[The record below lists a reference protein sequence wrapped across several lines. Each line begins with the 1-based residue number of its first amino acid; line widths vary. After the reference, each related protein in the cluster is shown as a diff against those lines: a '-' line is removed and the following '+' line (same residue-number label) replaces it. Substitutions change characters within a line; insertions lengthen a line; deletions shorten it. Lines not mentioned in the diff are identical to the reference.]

1 MIASAVELP
10 GAHAQSPA
18 SPPAREDWARLVP
31 GEARFYAELSDLASV
46 REHFRRLGIW
56 KLVLD
61 LSERDQP
68 GATTRPW
75 ARRAQESLGLGQDE
89 VVNQLFARRVALMA
103 TDSSRWQQGV
113 LLGQLAGDADVAA
126 LLGQWSAQ
134 RSFEEGDVRCY
145 RLRGGLRLA
154 LRGSTIAL
162 GPSED
167 GDGLWGRTVLLMAGR
182 RGPHLAARSEFAS
195 LRSRLSRPF
204 AGLVYGQWAD
214 DEPAVAGCN
223 RLMVGF
229 DVSAEGI
236 TSEWQGQLVRPTERT
251 KPLEATEWSLPAD
264 AALMT
269 WSFRHD
275 WDARAAATS
284 QPTTLFDRLASLAVT
299 VLLEPGEGEDR
310 LLNLV
315 GPNYTIVLSCE
326 TAGDG
331 AADLPVVSA
340 VVDSRAP
347 AEHVRQLDR
356 LVSLFVMMFASFA
369 DSKDPI
375 RAGAVQQTRHHG
387 VEVHHVALGPVLA
400 RRFETPSLEA
410 MQVAWTAVDQRLVLS
425 TSVEGV
431 RQLID
436 ALRRGPAKQKGDAS
450 KLTERLEVR
459 GAATARLIA
468 SWLAHMRAHRP
479 EMTQPAWWKSWAGG
493 QFSRINQF
501 GVALVNDPESPGR
514 AIVRDLQLTSPAR
527 PHLEY
532 GDVIVA
538 VNGASLPQRGAA
550 QEVARRY
557 QQRGE
562 ATTFELEVLRR
573 DEIKLLRIPVAPAEA
588 PDLRDFDPILALDR
602 LALLLGRVDVLRFER
617 VAGRPDRL
625 DARLTVTWSAG
636 P

>member
-1 MIASAVELP
+1 MF
-10 GAHAQSPA
+10 AQSSSA
-18 SPPAREDWARLVP
+18 PPAREDWARLVP
-31 GEARFYAELSDLASV
+31 GEARFYAELSDLALV

-75 ARRAQESLGLGQDE
+75 AQRAQESLGLGQDE
-89 VVNQLFARRVALMA
+89 VVNQLFARRMALMA
-103 TDSSRWQQGV
+103 SDSARWQQGV
-113 LLGQLAGDADVAA
+113 LLGQLADDADVPTM
-126 LLGQWSAQ
+126 LRQWSAQ

-204 AGLVYGQWAD
+204 AGLLYGQWTEE
-214 DEPAVAGCN
+214 EPAVAGCN

-229 DVSAEGI
+229 EVTAEGI
-236 TSEWQGQLVRPTERT
+236 ASEWHGQLVRATTRT
-251 KPLEATEWSLPAD
+251 KPLESTEMSLPVD
-264 AALMT
+264 AALAT

-275 WDARAAATS
+275 WDASAAATS
-284 QPTTLFDRLASLAVT
+284 QPVTLFDRLASLVVT

-310 LLNLV
+310 LLDLV
-315 GPNYTIVLSCE
+315 GPNYTIVLSRE
-326 TAGDG
+326 AAGDG

-375 RAGAVQQTRHHG
+375 RAGAVQQTRHDG
-387 VEVHHVALGPVLA
+387 AEVHHVALGPILA
-400 RRFETPSLEA
+400 RRFGTPSLER
-410 MQVAWTAVDQRLVLS
+410 MQVAWAAVDQRLVLS
-425 TSVEGV
+425 TSVEGAK
-431 RQLID
+431 RLLD
-436 ALRRGPAKQKGDAS
+436 ALRRVPGERNGGAS
-450 KLTERLEVR
+450 NLTERLEVY
-459 GAATARLIA
+459 GAATARLIE
-468 SWLAHMRAHRP
+468 SWLGYVRTHRP
-479 EMTQPAWWKSWAGG
+479 EMAQPAWWKSWAGG
-493 QFSRINQF
+493 QYSRINQF
-501 GVALVNDPESPGR
+501 GVALANDPQSPGR
-514 AIVRDLQLTSPAR
+514 AIVRDIQLTSPAR
-527 PHLEY
+527 PHLAYE
-532 GDVIVA
+532 DVIVS
-538 VNGASLPQRGAA
+538 VNGAPLPERAAA

-557 QQRGE
+557 QSRGT
-562 ATTFELEVLRR
+562 ATVFELEVLRGG
-573 DEIKLLRIPVAPAEA
+573 ETKLLRIPVAPAEP

-602 LALLLGRVDVLRFER
+602 LAMLLSRVEVLRFER

>member
-1 MIASAVELP
+1 MIASVVEPSALI
-10 GAHAQSPA
+10 AQSTSA
-18 SPPAREDWARLVP
+18 PPAREDWARLVP

-46 REHFRRLGIW
+46 REHFRRMGIW

-75 ARRAQESLGLGQDE
+75 AQRAQESLGLGQDE
-89 VVNQLFARRVALMA
+89 VVNQLFARRMALMA

-113 LLGQLAGDADVAA
+113 LLGQLGGDADVPA
-126 LLGQWSAQ
+126 LLRQWSAQ

-162 GPSED
+162 GPAED

-195 LRSRLSRPF
+195 LRTRLSRPF
-204 AGLVYGQWAD
+204 AGLLYGQWAE
-214 DEPAVAGCN
+214 DEPTVAGCN

-229 DVSAEGI
+229 DVTAEGI
-236 TSEWQGQLVRPTERT
+236 ASEWHGQLVRPTTRT
-251 KPLEATEWSLPAD
+251 KPLDAPEWSLPKD
-264 AALMT
+264 ATLMT

-275 WDARAAATS
+275 WDGDTSATS
-284 QPTTLFDRLASLAVT
+284 QPTTLFDRLASLVVT

-315 GPNYTIVLSCE
+315 GPNYTIVLSHE
-326 TAGDG
+326 AAGG
-331 AADLPVVSA
+331 GVVELPVASA

-347 AEHVRQLDR
+347 AEHMRQLDR

-375 RAGAVQQTRHHG
+375 KAGAVQQTRHG
-387 VEVHHVALGPVLA
+387 GAEVHHVALGPILA
-400 RRFETPSLEA
+400 RRFETPSLER
-410 MQVAWTAVDQRLVLS
+410 MQVAWAAVDQRLVLS
-425 TSVEGV
+425 TSVEGAK
-431 RQLID
+431 QLID
-436 ALRRGPAKQKGDAS
+436 ALRRGPGDRKGDAS
-450 KLTERLEVR
+450 NLTERLEVR
-459 GAATARLIA
+459 GAATARLVE
-468 SWLAHMRAHRP
+468 SWLGYMRSQRP
-479 EMTQPAWWKSWAGG
+479 EMTQPAWWKAWAGG

-501 GVALVNDPESPGR
+501 GVALANDPQTPGR

-538 VNGASLPQRGAA
+538 VNGAALPEQGAA

-557 QQRGE
+557 QQRGD
-562 ATTFELEVLRR
+562 ATTFELDVLRR
-573 DEIKLLRIPVAPAEA
+573 GEPKRLRIPVAPAEP

-602 LALLLGRVDVLRFER
+602 LAMLLGRVDVLRFER
-617 VAGRPDRL
+617 AAGRPDRL

>member
-1 MIASAVELP
+1 MIESPAVLAQSSAV
-10 GAHAQSPA
+10 
-18 SPPAREDWARLVP
+18 PPAREDWARLVP

-46 REHFRRLGIW
+46 RERFRRLGIW

-75 ARRAQESLGLGQDE
+75 AQRAQESLGLGQDE
-89 VVNQLFARRVALMA
+89 VVNQLFARRMALMA

-113 LLGQLAGDADVAA
+113 LLGQLADDADVPA
-126 LLGQWSAQ
+126 LLRQWSAQ
-134 RSFEEGDVRCY
+134 RSFEEGEVRCY

-167 GDGLWGRTVLLMAGR
+167 VDGLWGRTVLLMAGR

-204 AGLVYGQWAD
+204 AGLLYGLWAE
-214 DEPAVAGCN
+214 DEPSVAGCN

-229 DVSAEGI
+229 EVTAEGI
-236 TSEWQGQLVRPTERT
+236 ASEWHGQLVRPTART
-251 KPLEATEWSLPAD
+251 RPLDVMEWTLPNE
-264 AALMT
+264 AALAT

-275 WDARAAATS
+275 WEASVAATS
-284 QPTTLFDRLASLAVT
+284 QPVTLFDRLASLVVT

-315 GPNYTIVLSCE
+315 GPNYTIVLSSE
-326 TAGDG
+326 SADDG
-331 AADLPVVSA
+331 AAELPVVSA
-340 VVDSRAP
+340 VLDSRAP
-347 AEHVRQLDR
+347 SEHVRQLDR

-369 DSKDPI
+369 ESKDPI
-375 RAGAVQQTRHHG
+375 RAGAVQQTRHG
-387 VEVHHVALGPVLA
+387 EAEVHHVALGPILA
-400 RRFETPSLEA
+400 RRFETPSLERV
-410 MQVAWTAVDQRLVLS
+410 QVAWAAVDQRLVLS
-425 TSVEGV
+425 TSVEGAG
-431 RQLID
+431 RLID
-436 ALRRGPAKQKGDAS
+436 ALRRGPEERNGDAP

-459 GAATARLIA
+459 GAATARLIE
-468 SWLAHMRAHRP
+468 SWLRYVRAHRP
-479 EMTQPAWWKSWAGG
+479 EMAQPAWWKAWASG

-501 GVALVNDPESPGR
+501 GVALTNDPQLPGR
-514 AIVRDLQLTSPAR
+514 AIVRDIQLTSPAR
-527 PHLEY
+527 PHLAYE
-532 GDVIVA
+532 DVIVS
-538 VNGASLPQRGAA
+538 VNGAPLPARGAA

-557 QQRGE
+557 QQRGA
-562 ATTFELEVLRR
+562 ATVFELEVLRGN
-573 DEIKLLRIPVAPAEA
+573 ETKLLRIPVAPAEP

-602 LALLLGRVDVLRFER
+602 LAMLLGRVDVLRYER